1 MKLRE
6 TTKKGS
12 LLIEGVIALIIIS
25 GYVTNSLSMWH
36 RWNAEMKDNQIELNY
51 ERKILNEIRQKL

>member
-6 TTKKGS
+6 KTKKGS